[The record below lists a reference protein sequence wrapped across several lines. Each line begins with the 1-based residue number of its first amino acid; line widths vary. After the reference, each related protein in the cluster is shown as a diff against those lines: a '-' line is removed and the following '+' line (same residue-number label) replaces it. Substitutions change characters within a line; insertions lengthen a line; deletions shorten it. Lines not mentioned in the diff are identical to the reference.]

1 MHLDSRSIP
10 QQYKCPLQESI
21 MYSTVTNTLG
31 QVFQTPWLSCSGFRG
46 TLNSEFFLPKIYICT
61 YINTHFLPL
70 FFCRVRVCNRIFSAM
85 VSNSLKAQSLLR
97 CEDKQRIEVL
107 FKDVREI
114 YTVV

>member
-1 MHLDSRSIP
+1 
-10 QQYKCPLQESI
+10 
-21 MYSTVTNTLG
+21 
-31 QVFQTPWLSCSGFRG
+31 
-46 TLNSEFFLPKIYICT
+46 
-61 YINTHFLPL
+61 
-70 FFCRVRVCNRIFSAM
+70 M